1 MSTYHIL
8 YNRLSRSNTGE
19 LEAHMLDEIMSGETL
34 EYHNIDPYEETFTPV
49 VGDEWQEAKWANGES
64 NGELYLSDEWINKV
78 YYQGDPDKRQLLPIM
93 SILVAGSQN
102 TLVNDYGY

>member
-1 MSTYHIL
+1 MMDSGEPRKVY
-8 YNRLSRSNTGE
+8 YRLKAD
-19 LEAHMLDEIMSGETL
+19 LETL
-34 EYHNIDPYEETFTPV
+34 EYHNIDPYEETFTPA